1 MATGGY
7 SVQTIVGY
15 VVWWGIADRGMS
27 TMPHRAF
34 MEHLEAVYH
43 EMFAVKTQA

>member
-1 MATGGY
+1 
-7 SVQTIVGY
+7 
-15 VVWWGIADRGMS
+15 MS